1 MKTLKDYVLH
11 NLEKRDDDVIKPLAE
26 WSLMCMTAVRSKDID
41 CKQSIILVTGN
52 TLIKLLDVLQLD
64 ANRPWTSLAE
74 IEKQIKAKLEYPH
87 QDAISK
93 LNSRIDRLE
102 SVNSDLSAKLR
113 EAQLL
118 LDARANEKGS
128 LFGFRR

>member
-1 MKTLKDYVLH
+1 
-11 NLEKRDDDVIKPLAE
+11 
-26 WSLMCMTAVRSKDID
+26 MTAVRSKDID

-52 TLIKLLDVLQLD
+52 TLIKLLDALHLD

-74 IEKQIKAKLEYPH
+74 IEKQIKAKVEYPH

-93 LNSRIDRLE
+93 LNSRIDHLG
-102 SVNSDLSAKLR
+102 SVNSDLRAKLE

-118 LDARANEKGS
+118 LNARTNEKGS
-128 LFGFRR
+128 LFSFRK